1 LQTKQCTPK
10 LGREIGK
17 IGKFRGLRELSE
29 LKKNRYIRNFLLN
42 FQNYEIFQKSK
53 EVFKFKAN
61 TVIWVY

>member
-1 LQTKQCTPK
+1 LQTKQSTPK

-17 IGKFRGLRELSE
+17 IGMFRGFRELSE